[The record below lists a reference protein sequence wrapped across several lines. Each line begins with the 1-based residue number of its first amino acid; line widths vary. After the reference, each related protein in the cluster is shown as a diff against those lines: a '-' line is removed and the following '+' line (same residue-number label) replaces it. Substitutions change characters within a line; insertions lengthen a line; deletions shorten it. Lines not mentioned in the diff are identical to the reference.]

1 MSSLPSPLYASVD
14 LGGTKIAAALG
25 TAEGAIRAQAAAP
38 TRSHEGPE
46 AVIERTAALVHGLAR
61 EVAERP
67 LALGLGVP
75 GLTDI
80 EAGTT
85 RFLPN
90 LTGGWRDISVR
101 QMLAASIGCPVA
113 LLNDSRMATLG
124 ELTYGRGRTARTFVY
139 LSLGTGIGGGVVVE
153 GRLQLGPLGAAGELG
168 HQTILPD
175 GPACTCGSRGCLE
188 TLASGP
194 ALTARGIYLLQCG
207 RAPIL
212 RDLVKGDLSR
222 VTPREMADAAAHGE
236 ASVRAEIV
244 RVAEYIGIGVAN
256 AVTILHPDL
265 VVLGGGMSDIGALL
279 LDTVRETVRDRV
291 RMFPADTVRI
301 ERTTL
306 NSRAGLLGGLALAR
320 TLAAQGEHPN

>member
-1 MSSLPSPLYASVD
+1 MYASVD
-14 LGGTKIAAALG
+14 LGGTKIAAAVG
-25 TAEGAIRAQAAAP
+25 TAEGSIRAQAAAP

-46 AVIERTAALVHGLAR
+46 AVIERTAALVNGLAR
-61 EVAERP
+61 EVGQRP
-67 LALGLGVP
+67 VALGLGVP

-90 LTGGWRDISVR
+90 LTGGWRDVSVR
-101 QMLAASIGCPVA
+101 SLLAAAIGCPVSV
-113 LLNDSRMATLG
+113 LNDSRMATLG
-124 ELTYGRGRTARTFVY
+124 ELTYGRGRTARTFIY

-175 GPACTCGSRGCLE
+175 GPHCTCGNRGCLE

-194 ALTARGIYLLQCG
+194 ALTARGIFLLQCG

-236 ASVRAEIV
+236 ATVRAEIV
-244 RVAEYIGIGVAN
+244 RVAAAASPTSARCSSTRCARPSATGSACFRPIRCASSGRRSTVAP
-256 AVTILHPDL
+256 ASSAASRWRARWPRT
-265 VVLGGGMSDIGALL
+265 GSGSD
-279 LDTVRETVRDRV
+279 T
-291 RMFPADTVRI
+291 RI
-301 ERTTL
+301 DD
-306 NSRAGLLGGLALAR
+306 
-320 TLAAQGEHPN
+320 